1 MLFCKAVRS
10 LGFFTGQLQ
19 LLVTMPQKQINH
31 IYPLNASSIYF
42 ATKTCEGLKPQ
53 RNKQIVYFSSVNN
66 VQVLFSVKFYS
77 NTLNKKSRSQTLI
90 FTPAKLTKLRLHV
103 SLRVPL
109 TSIKE
114 LQRLLQ
120 RARSMLST

>member
-1 MLFCKAVRS
+1 
-10 LGFFTGQLQ
+10 
-19 LLVTMPQKQINH
+19 
-31 IYPLNASSIYF
+31 
-42 ATKTCEGLKPQ
+42 
-53 RNKQIVYFSSVNN
+53 VNN

-90 FTPAKLTKLRLHV
+90 FTAAKITKLRLHV